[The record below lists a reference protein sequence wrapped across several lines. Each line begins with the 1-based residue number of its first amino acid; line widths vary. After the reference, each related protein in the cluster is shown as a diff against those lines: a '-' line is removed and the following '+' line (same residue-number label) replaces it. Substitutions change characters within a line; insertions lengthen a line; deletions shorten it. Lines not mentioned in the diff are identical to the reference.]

1 VNHLILVMINYER
14 INLRQIHSES
24 DPFTEGRYKQFLRH
38 FPEGAKKVL
47 DVGCNTGR
55 GGKVLIEISPELFIV
70 GLDCVKQRLDRL
82 CPNVYVRSI
91 CGYSTQ
97 IEAEASSFD
106 VVVAGEFIEH
116 LQPSDVEPSFS
127 EFYRV
132 LRLPGRLLLTTP
144 NPQYIRLKLRG
155 KSVIGGAHFSEHYAK
170 ELQEKLQLIGFSNI
184 EFRGSGRVSRFL
196 GEHFPIFSCYGS
208 YLVIADK
215 R

>member
-1 VNHLILVMINYER
+1 MANYSG
-14 INLRQIHSES
+14 INLEHKESEA
-24 DPFTEGRYKQFLRH
+24 DPFTEYRYRQFYRY
-38 FPEGAKKVL
+38 FPKEAQKIL

-55 GGKVLIEISPELFIV
+55 GGKVLIEINPELFIV

-132 LRLPGRLLLTTP
+132 LKVPGRLLLTTP
-144 NPQYIRLKLRG
+144 NPEYIRLKLRRG
-155 KSVIGGAHFSEHYAK
+155 SVIGGAHLSEHNPAD
-170 ELQEKLQLIGFSNI
+170 LLVKLPRVGFSNI
-184 EFRGSGRVSRFL
+184 KVRGSDRVSRFL